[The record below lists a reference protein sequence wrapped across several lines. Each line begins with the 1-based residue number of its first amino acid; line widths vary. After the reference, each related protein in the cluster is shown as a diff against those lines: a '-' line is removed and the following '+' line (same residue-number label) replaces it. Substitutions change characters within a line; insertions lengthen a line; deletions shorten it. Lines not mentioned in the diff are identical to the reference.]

1 MMSMMASSGDA
12 APAAAA
18 PNGLGATRVPPA
30 IESAIRRLTDAL
42 GSEARLLDELV
53 TVMRRQ
59 RDAVATDDLGAID
72 DSVFA
77 THRILVTIG
86 EARRRRRT
94 LNHLLSDTEELGLA
108 EMDEALGAWM
118 TPALREARD
127 GLHAAAVTLSKEVEV
142 NRRVLSQAL
151 ASGDGYMRALYGSAE
166 PAPAA
171 YGRDATSRD
180 SERSGGLLLN
190 RRA

>member
-1 MMSMMASSGDA
+1 MMSMMASSDDA
-12 APAAAA
+12 TP
-18 PNGLGATRVPPA
+18 ATRVPPA
-30 IESAIRRLTDAL
+30 IESGIRRLTDAL

-53 TVMRRQ
+53 NVMRRQ
-59 RDAVATDDLGAID
+59 REAVATDDLGAID

-94 LNHLLSDTEELGLA
+94 LNHLLSDTEELALA
-108 EMDEALGAWM
+108 EMDEALGPWM

-127 GLHAAAVTLSKEVEV
+127 GLHSAALTLSKEVEV
-142 NRRVLSQAL
+142 NRRVLSEAL
-151 ASGDGYMRALYGSAE
+151 ASGDGYMRTLYGSAE

-171 YGRDATSRD
+171 YGRDAGPRD
-180 SERSGGLLLN
+180 GERSGGLLLN

>member
-1 MMSMMASSGDA
+1 MMSMMASPGDSSA
-12 APAAAA
+12 AESV
-18 PNGLGATRVPPA
+18 GVTRVSPA
-30 IESAIRRLTDAL
+30 IETSLRRLTDAL

-53 TVMRRQ
+53 AVMRRQ
-59 RDAVATDDLGAID
+59 RDAVASDDLGAID

-94 LNHLLSDTEELGLA
+94 LNHMLSDREEVGLTEME
-108 EMDEALGAWM
+108 EVLGAWM

-127 GLHAAAVTLSKEVEV
+127 GLHSAALTLSKEVEV

-151 ASGDGYMRALYGSAE
+151 ASGDGYMRALYGTAE
-166 PAPAA
+166 PAAA
-171 YGRDATSRD
+171 SYRPDAAPRDA
-180 SERSGGLLLN
+180 ERAGGLLLN
-190 RRA
+190 RTV